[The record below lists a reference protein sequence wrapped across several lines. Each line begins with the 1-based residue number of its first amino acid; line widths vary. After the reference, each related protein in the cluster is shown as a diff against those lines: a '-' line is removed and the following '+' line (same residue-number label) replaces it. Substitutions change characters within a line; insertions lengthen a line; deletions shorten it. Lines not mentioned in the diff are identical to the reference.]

1 MQTSEIIEI
10 QAQIIELL
18 NRLVKEMSL
27 VIGQDELWAKEMER
41 LKELERKL
49 EV

>member
-18 NRLVKEMSL
+18 NRLAKEMSL
-27 VIGQDELWAKEMER
+27 VIGQDELWAREMER
-41 LKELERKL
+41 LKELEQKL

>member
-18 NRLVKEMSL
+18 NWLVKEMSL
-27 VIGQDELWAKEMER
+27 VIGQDELWAEEMER

>member
-10 QAQIIELL
+10 QAQIIGLL
-18 NRLVKEMSL
+18 NRLVSKMSL
-27 VIGQDELWAKEMER
+27 VIGQDELWAEEMER

-49 EV
+49 EA

>member
-27 VIGQDELWAKEMER
+27 VIRQDELWAEEMER
-41 LKELERKL
+41 FKELERKL

>member
-27 VIGQDELWAKEMER
+27 VIGQDELWAEEMER
-41 LKELERKL
+41 LKELEQKL

>member
-41 LKELERKL
+41 FKELEQKL

>member
-27 VIGQDELWAKEMER
+27 VIGQDELWAEEMER
-41 LKELERKL
+41 LKGLERKL
-49 EV
+49 EA